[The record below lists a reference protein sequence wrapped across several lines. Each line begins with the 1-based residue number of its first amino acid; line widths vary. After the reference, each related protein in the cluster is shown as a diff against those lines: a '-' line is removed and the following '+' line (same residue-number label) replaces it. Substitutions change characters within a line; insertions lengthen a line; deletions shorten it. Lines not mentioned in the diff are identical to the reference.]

1 MLRSWG
7 ISNLLECQQIIK
19 FGVLVSVYLLKLAS
33 WVLYPLS
40 WVLLLLILSLVLS
53 LFHRRLFSR
62 TIFVLALVLLW
73 VAAMP
78 VTGQYALQSLERQYP
93 MQAMDAMT
101 TADAIVLL
109 GGGMGGD
116 APPERLHP
124 DLGDAADRVWYAAQ
138 LYLASKAPVIIAS
151 GGVIGWK
158 GEVQT
163 EAAAMRQLLEALSVP
178 SQAIVDEGLSL
189 TTFENAINSGVILDQ
204 RSVQRVLLV
213 TSASHMPRA
222 LRVFQQQLPDIVF
235 MPATTDV
242 RALPLEAS
250 LLNWLPSASG
260 LARTT
265 EAWHEWVGYAMYVMK
280 GWI

>member
-1 MLRSWG
+1 
-7 ISNLLECQQIIK
+7 
-19 FGVLVSVYLLKLAS
+19 VSVYLLKLAS

-40 WVLLLLILSLVLS
+40 WALLLMILSFMLS
-53 LFHRRLFSR
+53 FFHRRLLSR
-62 TIFVLALVLLW
+62 ATFILALSVLW

-93 MQAMDAMT
+93 MQAMDTMT

-109 GGGMGGD
+109 GGGMGGE

-138 LYLASKAPVIIAS
+138 LYLAGKAPIIIAS
-151 GGVIGWK
+151 GGVFSWK

-163 EAAAMRQLLEALSVP
+163 EAAAMRQLLGQLSVP
-178 SQAIVDEGLSL
+178 MQAIVDEGRSL
-189 TTFENAINSGVILDQ
+189 TTVENAANSGVILNQ
-204 RSVQRVLLV
+204 LSAKRVLLV

-222 LRVFQQQLPDIVF
+222 LKVFQKQLPDVVF
-235 MPATTDV
+235 VPATTDV

-250 LLNWLPSASG
+250 LLNWLPSAGG

-265 EAWHEWVGYAMYVMK
+265 EAWHEWVGYIMYTFK